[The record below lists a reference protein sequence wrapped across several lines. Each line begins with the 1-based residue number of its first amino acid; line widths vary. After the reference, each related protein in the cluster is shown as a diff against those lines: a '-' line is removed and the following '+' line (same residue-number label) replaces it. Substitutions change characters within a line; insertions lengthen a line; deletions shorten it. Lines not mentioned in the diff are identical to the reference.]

1 MQLDVQIIPKA
12 TLAIK
17 VALRIFGIVKKKK
30 KKTDAIATILNHCQ
44 FQKLIELSHQDP
56 NCGIKNIN
64 LLITKLK
71 VSC

>member
-1 MQLDVQIIPKA
+1 MQLDVQVIPKA

-17 VALRIFGIVKKKK
+17 GALRIFGTVK
-30 KKTDAIATILNHCQ
+30 KKTDAIATILIHCQ

>member
-30 KKTDAIATILNHCQ
+30 KNQ
-44 FQKLIELSHQDP
+44 M
-56 NCGIKNIN
+56 
-64 LLITKLK
+64 LLLPF
-71 VSC
+71 

>member
-30 KKTDAIATILNHCQ
+30 KPDAIATILNHCQ

>member
-1 MQLDVQIIPKA
+1 MQLDVQVIPKA

-30 KKTDAIATILNHCQ
+30 QPDAIATILNHCQ

>member
-1 MQLDVQIIPKA
+1 MQLDVQVIPKA

-17 VALRIFGIVKKKK
+17 AALRIFGIVKKKK
-30 KKTDAIATILNHCQ
+30 PDAIATILNHCQ